1 MLLILLKELE
11 SDWLRPITD
20 MADKELIESVIQP
33 YDESK
38 LLNYTAER
46 LRGKEANGNKPEAL
60 QPVRYTELEETQ
72 GSLF

>member
-1 MLLILLKELE
+1 
-11 SDWLRPITD
+11 